1 MNSFLTR
8 LFGSANTRTIKKVLP
23 VIERINELEKKYRDL
38 PDAAFPKMAGEFR
51 ERLKKGESLDD
62 LLPEV
67 FAATRESSRRTIG
80 LRHYDVQLIGGW
92 ALHNHM
98 ISEMVTGE
106 GKTLVATTAASLNA
120 LEGNG
125 VHIITV
131 NDYLARR
138 DAQWMGAVY
147 EFLGLTVGI
156 IQHDY
161 QEAYRFDS
169 SFENDPQ
176 NKMRCLK
183 PCTRKEAYGADITF
197 GTNNNYGFDYLR
209 DNMKSSAEQQV
220 QRYVK
225 VMADEAVVKRV
236 PFAKIGE
243 TIRRLPFAIIDEADN
258 ILIDEA
264 RTPLIISGPAEESAD
279 KYAQADRVSRRLE
292 AGVDF
297 EVKEKEHL
305 VMMTEAGIE
314 KGQRLLGVEDFFT
327 GENMEWPHLL
337 ESSLKAHHLYRVDKE
352 YVVKDGEVI
361 IVDEFTGRM
370 MPGRRWSD
378 GLHQAVEAKEG
389 IRIREE
395 SLTLATITLQ
405 NYFKLYKK
413 LSGMTGTASTEAME
427 LDKIYNL
434 AVLTIPTN
442 RPLIRTNMPDVV
454 YRTKKEKWGAVID
467 EICRVHETGRPILVG
482 TTSIE
487 NSEIVATMLK
497 KRGVR
502 HEVLNAKY
510 HEKEAQIISRAG
522 YKDTV
527 TIATNMAGRGTD
539 ILLEKGV
546 AEIGGLHVIGTE
558 RHEARR
564 IDNQLRGRCGRQ
576 GDPGSSQFFLAL
588 EDDLMR
594 VFAPEWVSAVL
605 LRLGMTEGEPIE
617 SGMVSNA
624 IGRAQKKMEDRNFE
638 IRKNLVEYDK
648 VMNEQRHIIYAQR
661 QDILEGKDMRSA
673 IVEMFEERVSEIMDR
688 FLPEGAK
695 GGWDFPGLTEF
706 FKTRFEVRDL
716 PEKLVELPDN
726 ALREELEKRV
736 MAVYEAKEKE
746 IGPENMRQLE
756 RYLLLS
762 KIDDKW
768 KDHLHNMDML
778 RSGIGLRSYA
788 QVDPK
793 IAYKKEGYE
802 QFEGMLGSIKEEVTD
817 LILKVQIRRE
827 DQERLQQE
835 DEERLMRATEQK
847 ADATNAAVR
856 TEQVGGPSEP
866 PPGEKPKPVVV
877 GKKTGRNDPCPC
889 GSGKK
894 YKKCHGK
901 KEAAPAG
908 GGREGEG
915 EDEEEDEKE

>member
-1 MNSFLTR
+1 MSLSFESFVGWINGFLSR
-8 LFGSANTRTIKKVLP
+8 LFGSHNQRVIKKVLP
-23 VIERINELEKKYRDL
+23 IIERVNELEKKYRAL
-38 PDAAFPKMAGEFR
+38 PDAAFPKMAEEFR
-51 ERLKKGESLDD
+51 ARMKKGETLDD
-62 LLPEV
+62 ILPEV
-67 FAATRESSRRTIG
+67 FAATRESGRRSIG

-106 GKTLVATTAASLNA
+106 GKTLVATTAAALNA

-138 DAQWMGAVY
+138 DAQWMGPVY
-147 EFLGLTVGI
+147 EMLGLTVGI

-169 SFENDPQ
+169 SYSNDPQ
-176 NKMRCLK
+176 NKMRCLR
-183 PCTRKEAYGADITF
+183 PCTRKEAYSADITF

-209 DNMKSSAEQQV
+209 DNMKSGLEQQV

-225 VMADEAVVKRV
+225 VEVD
-236 PFAKIGE
+236 GE
-243 TIRRLPFAIIDEADN
+243 IVRRLPFAIIDEADN

-264 RTPLIISGPAEESAD
+264 RTPLIISGPAEESAE

-314 KGQRLLGVEDFFT
+314 KAQKLLGVEDFYT
-327 GENMEWPHLL
+327 GDNLEWPHLL
-337 ESSLKAHHLYRVDKE
+337 EQALKAHNLYRIDKE
-352 YVVKDGEVI
+352 YVVKEGEVI

-395 SLTLATITLQ
+395 SQTLATITLQ

-413 LSGMTGTASTEAME
+413 LGGMTGTASTEAME
-427 LDKIYNL
+427 LDKIYGL
-434 AVLTIPTN
+434 QVLTIPTN
-442 RPLIRTNMPDVV
+442 RPLIRNNMPDVV
-454 YRTKKEKWGAVID
+454 YRTKKEKWDAVIE
-467 EICRVHETGRPILVG
+467 EICRIHETGRPILVG

-497 KRGVR
+497 RRGVK
-502 HEVLNAKY
+502 HEVLNAKF
-510 HEKEAQIISRAG
+510 HEKEAQIIARAG
-522 YKDTV
+522 YRDTV

-546 AEIGGLHVIGTE
+546 AEIGGLHVLGTE

-594 VFAPEWVSAVL
+594 VFAPEWVSGIL

-617 SGMVSNA
+617 SSMVSNA

-648 VMNEQRHIIYAQR
+648 VMNEQRHIIYGQR
-661 QDILEGKDMRSA
+661 QDILEGKDMRDQV
-673 IVEMFEERVSEIMDR
+673 VEMFDERVGEVMDR
-688 FLPEGAK
+688 FLPTGAK
-695 GGWDFPGLTEF
+695 EEWDWKALGEF
-706 FKTRFEVRDL
+706 MKTRFDVADL
-716 PEKLVELPDN
+716 PEKLAEKPDH
-726 ALREELEKRV
+726 AVREELVTRV

-746 IGPENMRQLE
+746 IGADNMRQLE
-756 RYLLLS
+756 RYLLLM
-762 KIDDKW
+762 KIDEKW

-788 QVDPK
+788 QLDPK
-793 IAYKKEGYE
+793 IQYKKEGYE
-802 QFEGMLGSIKEEVTD
+802 QFEGMLASIKEEVTD

-827 DQERLQQE
+827 DQDRLKQQAE
-835 DEERLMRATEQK
+835 EERLKAATAQK
-847 ADATNAAVR
+847 ADATNAATR
-856 TEQVGGPSEP
+856 TESAAGGGPP
-866 PPGEKPKPVVV
+866 PEEKPKPFVAS
-877 GKKTGRNDPCPC
+877 GPKLGRNDPCHC

-901 KEAAPAG
+901 KAAPVTG
-908 GGREGEG
+908 GA
-915 EDEEEDEKE
+915 DEEDEDEKE